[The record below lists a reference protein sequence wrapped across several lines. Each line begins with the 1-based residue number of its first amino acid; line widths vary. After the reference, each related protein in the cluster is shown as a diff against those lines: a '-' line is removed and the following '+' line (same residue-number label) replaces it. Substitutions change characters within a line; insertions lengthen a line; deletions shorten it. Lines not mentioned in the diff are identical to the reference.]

1 MLKSLL
7 NLFKKKSEPEP
18 LWFDRYD
25 SSQRLTKDQRI
36 FLSYYTE
43 EGILAVL
50 GYDWLLNTRYKT
62 YVDETVKAVE
72 HFINTGHKVHFY
84 MHMQQTKP
92 QAIEEVKRKAGVD
105 YMSAVKALNSS
116 DWCVDLAVQYI
127 KDTAILRTGK

>member
-7 NLFKKKSEPEP
+7 GRFKKKPEP
-18 LWFDRYD
+18 LWFDRYG
-25 SSQRLTKDQRI
+25 SSKHLMKDQRI

-43 EGILAVL
+43 EGIVAVL

-72 HFINTGHKVHFY
+72 HFINTGQKVHFY

-92 QAIEEVKRKAGVD
+92 QAIEEVKRKADVD

-116 DWCVDLAVQYI
+116 EWCVDLAVQYI

>member
-7 NLFKKKSEPEP
+7 NRFKKKPEP
-18 LWFDRYD
+18 ARFWFDAYG
-25 SSQRLTKDQRI
+25 SSKWLTKEQRI

-43 EGILAVL
+43 KGILTVL

-72 HFINTGHKVHFY
+72 HFINTGQKVHFY

-92 QAIEEVKRKAGVD
+92 QAIEEVKRKADVD

>member
-1 MLKSLL
+1 MLKLLL

-18 LWFDRYD
+18 LWFDKYD

-43 EGILAVL
+43 KGILAVL

-72 HFINTGHKVHFY
+72 HFINTGQKVHFY

-92 QAIEEVKRKAGVD
+92 QAIEEVKRKADVD

>member
-7 NLFKKKSEPEP
+7 NRFKKKPEP
-18 LWFDRYD
+18 TRLWFDTYD
-25 SSQRLTKDQRI
+25 SSKWLTKDQRI

-43 EGILAVL
+43 QGMLAVL

-72 HFINTGHKVHFY
+72 HFINTGQKVHFY
-84 MHMQQTKP
+84 MHMQQTKA
-92 QAIEEVKRKAGVD
+92 QAIEEVKRKADVD

-116 DWCVDLAVQYI
+116 EWCVDLAVQYI
-127 KDTAILRTGK
+127 KDTAILRTCK